1 MSKKMIT
8 LPHHVSDYEC
18 MWNGIE
24 DIYQLKSGEKIP
36 DYFFFALAGFGN
48 FVYINRKIRK
58 GDTYDRMVHAAWND
72 GRTKKMYER
81 LASIIGFQFKH
92 IEGRTFG
99 YTMKKAKEQID
110 QGRPVVLG
118 ALDMYYLP
126 YYPKFYER
134 RHIPIHYVL
143 MVGYDEEAG
152 CVYVQDCGLEGE
164 QVLSMDILEKALA
177 IEKTDLC
184 DKNAICILT
193 FDEQLKNVGDIAID
207 AFTQK
212 AKSQLNPPVKF
223 LGIPGM
229 RKLAKEFPRLQYEL
243 TEEQYNQMITNI
255 LMFTGT
261 VPSLPNAVY
270 GSEEKDFV
278 RHMAARE
285 ELAGVLRTIGRGYVI
300 KGYEKAADYF
310 IESGLYIQEMSDL
323 LTAYLLQEKA
333 ACDSLGERVSELIYK
348 IADIEEKAYMFIL
361 KGKEIAMNYMG
372 KKCVEPFNIRKGG
385 VGGIVD

>member
-1 MSKKMIT
+1 MSKKLIV
-8 LPHHVSDYEC
+8 LPHHVNDYEC

-24 DIYQLKSGEKIP
+24 DIYQWKSGEKVP
-36 DYFFFALAGFGN
+36 DYFFFALAGFGD
-48 FVYINRKIRK
+48 FVYVKRKIKK
-58 GDTYDRMVHAAWND
+58 GDTYDMMVHAAWSD

-81 LASIIGFQFKH
+81 LADIVGFQYKH
-92 IEGRTFG
+92 IEGRTFD

-110 QGRPVVLG
+110 QGMPVVLG

-134 RHIPIHYVL
+134 MHIPIHYVL
-143 MVGYDEEAG
+143 MVGYDEESK

-177 IEKTDLC
+177 IEKTDIS

-193 FDEQLKNVGDIAID
+193 FDDKLKSVGEIAQE

-229 RKLAKEFPRLQYEL
+229 RKFAKEFPRLQYEL

-261 VPSLPNAVY
+261 VPCLPNAVY
-270 GSEEKDFV
+270 GSKEKDFV
-278 RHMAARE
+278 KHMADRE
-285 ELAGVLRTIGRGYVI
+285 ELAGVLRTIGKEYGI
-300 KGYEKAADYF
+300 TGYEKAADYF
-310 IESGLYIQEMSDL
+310 MESGVYIQEMSDL
-323 LTAYLLQEKA
+323 LTAYLLQGKA
-333 ACDSLGERVSELIYK
+333 TCDSLGDKISELIYR
-348 IADIEEKAYMFIL
+348 IADIEEQAYIFIM
-361 KGKEIAMNYMG
+361 KEGKE
-372 KKCVEPFNIRKGG
+372 E
-385 VGGIVD
+385 VGYIVD